1 MRALRSLLSFG
12 VVGAIGFFVDAT
24 VLYLSM
30 GYLGPFYGRCA
41 SLVCSMTT
49 TWLINRNITFADS
62 RRHHTKWVEGAVY
75 MAIMLVG
82 ASINFLIY
90 AWLVLSNEL
99 AQSYPIIGIAVGSGI
114 ALVWNFSVA
123 RAILYGRRG

>member
-1 MRALRSLLSFG
+1 VRALQSFLSFG
-12 VVGAIGFFVDAT
+12 VVGAIGFLVDAT

-30 GYLGPFYGRCA
+30 GYLGPFYGRCV
-41 SLVCSMTT
+41 SLFCSMTT
-49 TWLINRNITFADS
+49 TWLINRNITFVDS
-62 RRHHTKWVEGAVY
+62 RRHYTKWVEGAIY

-99 AQSYPIIGIAVGSGI
+99 AQSYPIFGIAVGSGI
-114 ALVWNFSVA
+114 ALVWNFSIA
-123 RAILYGRRG
+123 KILLYRTRS

>member
-1 MRALRSLLSFG
+1 
-12 VVGAIGFFVDAT
+12 
-24 VLYLSM
+24 
-30 GYLGPFYGRCA
+30 
-41 SLVCSMTT
+41 MTT

-62 RRHHTKWVEGAVY
+62 RRHYSKWVEGAVY

-99 AQSYPIIGIAVGSGI
+99 AQSHPIIGIAVGSGI

-123 RAILYGRRG
+123 RAALYGR

>member
-1 MRALRSLLSFG
+1 
-12 VVGAIGFFVDAT
+12 
-24 VLYLSM
+24 
-30 GYLGPFYGRCA
+30 
-41 SLVCSMTT
+41 
-49 TWLINRNITFADS
+49 
-62 RRHHTKWVEGAVY
+62 

-99 AQSYPIIGIAVGSGI
+99 AQSHPIIGIAVGSGI

-123 RAILYGRRG
+123 RAALYGR